1 MQDIKPNGTTQ
12 TMLTKLQVPL
22 LRVALSDKSFFT
34 RRTHPARQ
42 LLNTIAETGARW
54 ADAGEGEA
62 DRTLVDQM
70 QRVIERVTAEFD
82 GDLGLIEELLEDLA
96 RHMRMIARKAEAS
109 ERRHVN
115 AAKGREKLAL
125 AREAAGAAIAARVAA
140 ERPGP
145 FLRTLLEQA
154 WTDVLAL
161 TLLRHGDQSETYTK
175 QLEVVDRLVSA
186 AAAAKAGNGSAPS
199 PALRA
204 RIATSLSEVGFDK
217 GEIQNVVKH
226 LFTPASANDDDGP
239 SRTEVAMQLKK
250 KAHLGTEAAYEPPRR
265 SVLPARAER
274 LDLNDEERRMAERL
288 KTVPF
293 GTWFEFAINQ
303 QGETVRRKLSWYSP
317 VTGHCLFVNQRGVRG
332 DERSIEHLAR
342 DLVRGRVHFVAPEQ
356 ESLVDRAWKAIV
368 ASLKQLAGRAA
379 PALALA

>member
-1 MQDIKPNGTTQ
+1 
-12 TMLTKLQVPL
+12 
-22 LRVALSDKSFFT
+22 
-34 RRTHPARQ
+34 
-42 LLNTIAETGARW
+42 
-54 ADAGEGEA
+54 
-62 DRTLVDQM
+62 
-70 QRVIERVTAEFD
+70 
-82 GDLGLIEELLEDLA
+82 
-96 RHMRMIARKAEAS
+96 MRMIARKAEAS

-125 AREAAGAAIAARVAA
+125 AREAAGAAIAQRVAA
-140 ERPGP
+140 VRPGP

-161 TLLRHGDQSETYTK
+161 TLLRHGEQSETYTK
-175 QLEVVDRLVSA
+175 QLEVVDKLVA
-186 AAAAKAGNGSAPS
+186 AAASAKAGNGSAPS

-204 RIATSLSEVGFDK
+204 RIATSLQEVGFDK

-250 KAHLGTEAAYEPPRR
+250 KAHLGTESAYEPPRR
-265 SVLPARAER
+265 SVLPARAEK
-274 LDLNDEERRMAERL
+274 LDLNDEEQRMVERL

-293 GTWFEFAINQ
+293 GTWFEFAVNQ
-303 QGETVRRKLSWYSP
+303 QGDTVRRKLSWYSP
-317 VTGHCLFVNQRGVRG
+317 TTGHCLFVNQRGVRG

-342 DLVRGRVHFVAPEQ
+342 DLVRGRVHFVPPEQ

-368 ASLKQLAGRAA
+368 ASLKQLAGRAT
-379 PALALA
+379 PALA